1 MALKR
6 IETKKNKM
14 DKEAKEKGMLLKT
27 VVHEEENNFMG
38 LIKQLQERIEKLEN
52 EVEEL
57 KSGK

>member
-1 MALKR
+1 MAIKR
-6 IETKKNKM
+6 IETKKNKR